1 MQICLETVCVQYL
14 TALTYNVI
22 KMQVTYLCIISLQKM
37 HIGQLAFFCN
47 VINIHFMAE
56 SFINEW
62 IYIPQIFNKHI
73 IKKVLCSL
81 KHLTIYNARVQ
92 RLLWDGPNKLG
103 QSHKLDN
110 YTCWHKFGAHNTTS
124 QILQSGVLL
133 LIFAPLLT
141 FIPRY
146 PI

>member
-1 MQICLETVCVQYL
+1 MQYL

-62 IYIPQIFNKHI
+62 IYLPQIF
-73 IKKVLCSL
+73 
-81 KHLTIYNARVQ
+81 
-92 RLLWDGPNKLG
+92 
-103 QSHKLDN
+103 
-110 YTCWHKFGAHNTTS
+110 
-124 QILQSGVLL
+124 
-133 LIFAPLLT
+133 
-141 FIPRY
+141 
-146 PI
+146 

>member
-56 SFINEW
+56 KLTMNGYTYHRF
-62 IYIPQIFNKHI
+62 FNKHI

-81 KHLTIYNARVQ
+81 KHLTIYNA
-92 RLLWDGPNKLG
+92 
-103 QSHKLDN
+103 
-110 YTCWHKFGAHNTTS
+110 
-124 QILQSGVLL
+124 
-133 LIFAPLLT
+133 
-141 FIPRY
+141 
-146 PI
+146 